1 MCIAYQS
8 GSKTID
14 YVKLSDELGNKI
26 TLDGCKIINIK
37 DATTANA
44 DWADMGYDLS
54 PYLIGDSDFET
65 KFINI
70 QKIYDSLYLDDG
82 KEFKYIG
89 FKDTKKKKFFY
100 RIAHSNQS
108 SKE

>member
-1 MCIAYQS
+1 MSRRGVSCLLIFLQRLLGNNNAKEIKKMRAIADH
-8 GSKTID
+8 INEIEPN
-14 YVKLSDELGNKI
+14 YVKLSDELGNEI

-54 PYLIGDSDFET
+54 PYLIGDSDIET

-70 QKIYDSLYLDDG
+70 QKNI
-82 KEFKYIG
+82 
-89 FKDTKKKKFFY
+89 
-100 RIAHSNQS
+100 
-108 SKE
+108 

>member
-70 QKIYDSLYLDDG
+70 QKNIWQFVFGWWKRIQIYW
-82 KEFKYIG
+82 I
-89 FKDTKKKKFFY
+89 
-100 RIAHSNQS
+100 
-108 SKE
+108 